1 MRRRADGPTPS
12 TWPVLVRGRRRA
24 VVGGALPSPA
34 VVCAQCVPNNGTG
47 FTCPPNGPHV
57 VCLAPGCARR
67 LPDRQNEAGVHM
79 SCASRMG
86 AHCQTAPLRP
96 LGPHRALAALAI
108 VAHALRRRS
117 SGRHRRNLQHGV
129 LPVLRRR
136 LPVGECRPQLPYHR
150 RSTPCRALRGGGG
163 AAKLMARLRAN
174 SMPPRAEWGRCV
186 PPDFVDEMPVLPAGP
201 NGAFR
206 GNDFEFQCR
215 QPARL
220 AFTLTHRRGWCVLS
234 HAAAQPWRHA
244 RARLGGAPS
253 WQYSPTTCVRTT

>member
-1 MRRRADGPTPS
+1 MPSAWVRPPPTRPTERGWRTHVMCVAHGRALPNGAIAASRPSPSPSGLGYRRTRLAPPLIGSAQAKSAAWCIASFT
-12 TWPVLVRGRRRA
+12 TAAAGRRMQATTTVPSKVDA
-24 VVGGALPSPA
+24 VPS
-34 VVCAQCVPNNGTG
+34 
-47 FTCPPNGPHV
+47 
-57 VCLAPGCARR
+57 
-67 LPDRQNEAGVHM
+67 
-79 SCASRMG
+79 
-86 AHCQTAPLRP
+86 
-96 LGPHRALAALAI
+96 AA
-108 VAHALRRRS
+108 
-117 SGRHRRNLQHGV
+117 
-129 LPVLRRR
+129 
-136 LPVGECRPQLPYHR
+136 
-150 RSTPCRALRGGGG
+150 GGGG
-163 AAKLMARLRAN
+163 AAKLMARQRAN